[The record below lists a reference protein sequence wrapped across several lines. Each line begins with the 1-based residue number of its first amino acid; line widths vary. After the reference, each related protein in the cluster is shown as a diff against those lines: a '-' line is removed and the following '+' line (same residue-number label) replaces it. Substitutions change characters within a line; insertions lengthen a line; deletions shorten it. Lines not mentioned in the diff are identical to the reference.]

1 MIIIPAIDL
10 KKSKVVRLHKGRF
23 ENVTSYGLNPEDIVR
38 NFILKGAKRI
48 HIVSLLGAKDG
59 KILEEDTSTIKSMV
73 KIRDIMAFE
82 KCEIQV
88 GGGLRKIEQIKI
100 FLGMGIDY
108 LIVGTAIVLPQLL
121 ELNFSLSDIAK
132 VYNLADKKFDIEKEM
147 PEPNIIDKMDLNMK
161 KKIIVS
167 IDISRDSVALSGW
180 LVTIPVEPSYVIK
193 KLVEK
198 GFFRFM
204 ITDTTRDGTM
214 DGINIE
220 AFSQIINKSNELTE
234 QDLEFIIGGGV
245 ASEKDIE
252 DIVES
257 GLPVSGV
264 VIGKAL
270 YEQKVQLHTLIKRF
284 QKP

>member
-88 GGGLRKIEQIKI
+88 GGGLRKIEQIKT

-161 KKIIVS
+161 KRIIVS
-167 IDISRDSVALSGW
+167 IDISRASVALSGW

-257 GLPVSGV
+257 KLPVSGV

>member
-73 KIRDIMAFE
+73 KIRDIMAFG

-88 GGGLRKIEQIKI
+88 GGGLRKIEQIKT

-132 VYNLADKKFDIEKEM
+132 VYNLADKKFDVEKEI
-147 PEPNIIDKMDLNMK
+147 PEPDIIDKMDSNIK

-167 IDISRDSVALSGW
+167 VDISRDSVALSGW
-180 LVTIPVEPSYVIK
+180 LVTVPVEPSYVIK

-204 ITDTTRDGTM
+204 ITDTTRDGTL
-214 DGINIE
+214 DGINIKV
-220 AFSQIINKSNELTE
+220 FSQIINKSKELTE
-234 QDLEFIIGGGV
+234 KDLEFIIGGGV

-257 GLPVSGV
+257 KLPVSGV

-284 QKP
+284 QNL

>member
-88 GGGLRKIEQIKI
+88 GGGLRKIEQIKT

-161 KKIIVS
+161 KRIIVS

-257 GLPVSGV
+257 KLPVSGV

-284 QKP
+284 QNL

>member
-38 NFILKGAKRI
+38 NFILKGTKRI
-48 HIVSLLGAKDG
+48 HIVSLLGARDG
-59 KILEEDTSTIKSMV
+59 TILEEDTSTIKSMV
-73 KIRDIMAFE
+73 KIRDIMAFG

-108 LIVGTAIVLPQLL
+108 VIVGTAIVLPQLL

-132 VYNLADKKFDIEKEM
+132 VYNLADKKFDVEKEI
-147 PEPNIIDKMDLNMK
+147 PEPDIIDKMDSNIK

-167 IDISRDSVALSGW
+167 VDISRDSVALSGW
-180 LVTIPVEPSYVIK
+180 LVTVPVEPSYVIK

-204 ITDTTRDGTM
+204 ITDTTRDGTL
-214 DGINIE
+214 DGINIKV
-220 AFSQIINKSNELTE
+220 FSQIINKSKELTE
-234 QDLEFIIGGGV
+234 KDLEFIIGGGV

-257 GLPVSGV
+257 KLPVSGV

-284 QKP
+284 QNL

>member
-88 GGGLRKIEQIKI
+88 GGGLRKIEQIKT

-161 KKIIVS
+161 KRIIVS

-257 GLPVSGV
+257 KLPVSGV

>member
-88 GGGLRKIEQIKI
+88 GGGLRKIEQIKT

-161 KKIIVS
+161 KRIIVS

>member
-88 GGGLRKIEQIKI
+88 GGGLRKIEQIKT

>member
-161 KKIIVS
+161 KRIIVS
-167 IDISRDSVALSGW
+167 IDISRASVALSGW

-257 GLPVSGV
+257 GLPVSGI

>member
-257 GLPVSGV
+257 GLPVSGI

>member
-88 GGGLRKIEQIKI
+88 GGGLRKIEQIKT

-257 GLPVSGV
+257 GLPVSGI

>member
-161 KKIIVS
+161 KRIIVS

>member
-1 MIIIPAIDL
+1 M
-10 KKSKVVRLHKGRF
+10 HKGRF

-88 GGGLRKIEQIKI
+88 GGGLRKIEQIKT

-132 VYNLADKKFDIEKEM
+132 VYNLADKKFDIEKKCQN
-147 PEPNIIDKMDLNMK
+147 PI
-161 KKIIVS
+161 
-167 IDISRDSVALSGW
+167 
-180 LVTIPVEPSYVIK
+180 
-193 KLVEK
+193 
-198 GFFRFM
+198 
-204 ITDTTRDGTM
+204 
-214 DGINIE
+214 
-220 AFSQIINKSNELTE
+220 
-234 QDLEFIIGGGV
+234 
-245 ASEKDIE
+245 
-252 DIVES
+252 
-257 GLPVSGV
+257 
-264 VIGKAL
+264 
-270 YEQKVQLHTLIKRF
+270 
-284 QKP
+284 